1 MVPSP
6 YKAATQIGTS
16 ANNNNNNPIFELRL
30 NDIVDSTIMDNKR
43 PSTEI
48 ASSSGESFEGF
59 GENEPTESELDL
71 APEMNHTVIGIG
83 DGERNT
89 LSRNSWS
96 RTSLRGNHT
105 RNSTGYDTLP
115 TRRWGSMRHSGKR
128 QQLSSNAL
136 ASFNSSGRS
145 SNCDTTEDVY
155 SDLSLEDVQDLNHK
169 LEILQRQVT
178 NLADTQNNVDDIK
191 SRTKADY
198 AVLQARYHM
207 LEEQLRDTELRGEE
221 RLAEEQKRH
230 RELLGRAERETNLLQ
245 ENCDIRIRTVEQE
258 KNTLRD
264 EIQRL
269 RMQIDKQTL
278 EMHNMEDKLEKT
290 RDNLLNIQQE
300 LVEVK
305 ASNKRLREEKAT
317 TELILKEMEAELS
330 SLRQENHE
338 RKQSSTSNNE
348 EVRFEELSR
357 ELSELKDQN
366 RALHEQNDELQA
378 VMLTRGVEQGI
389 NLLNG
394 TSASLAKELEAMG
407 QAQDTIDSA
416 TLESLSQ
423 LQDAYKDKEEE
434 NKRLKHYIDTI
445 LLNIV
450 ENYPQLLENLHS
462 NCIRVLFY

>member
-1 MVPSP
+1 MVVSP
-6 YKAATQIGTS
+6 YKASRSQIASAT
-16 ANNNNNNPIFELRL
+16 PIFQLRL
-30 NDIVDSTIMDNKR
+30 NDTINVDSTMDNKR

-59 GENEPTESELDL
+59 GENEQSELDL

-96 RTSLRGNHT
+96 RTSLRGSNP
-105 RNSTGYDTLP
+105 RNNTSYDALP
-115 TRRWGSMRHSGKR
+115 NRRWGSMRHSGKR

-207 LEEQLRDTELRGEE
+207 LEEQLRDTELRAEE

-230 RELLGRAERETNLLQ
+230 RELLNRAERETNLLQ
-245 ENCDIRIRTVEQE
+245 ENCEIRIRTVEQE
-258 KNTLRD
+258 KNNVRD
-264 EIQRL
+264 ELQRL
-269 RMQIDKQTL
+269 RMQMEKQTL
-278 EMHNMEDKLEKT
+278 EMQNMEDKLEKT
-290 RDNLLNIQQE
+290 RDNLMNIQQD
-300 LVEVK
+300 LVETK
-305 ASNKRLREEKAT
+305 ASNKRYREEKAT
-317 TELILKEMEAELS
+317 TELILKEMETELTL
-330 SLRQENHE
+330 LRQENQE
-338 RKQSSTSNNE
+338 RRRSTASNNNNE
-348 EVRFEELSR
+348 DIRFEELTR

-366 RALHEQNDELQA
+366 RQLQEANEELQA
-378 VMLTRGVEQGI
+378 MMLTRGVEQGI

-407 QAQDTIDSA
+407 QQQDTIDSA

-423 LQDAYKDKEEE
+423 LQEAYKDKEEE

-450 ENYPQLLENLHS
+450 ENYPQLLEVKS
-462 NCIRVLFY
+462 AAP